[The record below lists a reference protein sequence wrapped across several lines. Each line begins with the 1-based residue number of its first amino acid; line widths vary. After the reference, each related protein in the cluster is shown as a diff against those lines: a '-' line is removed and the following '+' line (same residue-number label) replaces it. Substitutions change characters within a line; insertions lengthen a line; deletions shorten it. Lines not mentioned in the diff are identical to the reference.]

1 MKQGWKRWMLN
12 APQYGMRNRNSTSSQ
27 QTNKI
32 MLEYKCQSCLHSYDG
47 ADGVLRCR
55 VHPQAMPCFE
65 VLVENCKRF
74 IYEPGTDADET
85 TQAETLPDLLD

>member
-1 MKQGWKRWMLN
+1 MPKTM
-12 APQYGMRNRNSTSSQ
+12 
-27 QTNKI
+27 
-32 MLEYKCQSCLHSYDG
+32 CQSCLHSYDG

-55 VHPQAMPCFE
+55 VHPQAVPCFE